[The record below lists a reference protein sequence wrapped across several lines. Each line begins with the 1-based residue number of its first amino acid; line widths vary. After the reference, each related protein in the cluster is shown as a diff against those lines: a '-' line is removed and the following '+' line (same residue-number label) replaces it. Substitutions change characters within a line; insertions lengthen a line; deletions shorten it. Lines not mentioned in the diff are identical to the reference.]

1 MCAACCNTESMEALV
16 FNNAQLNPHVSPS
29 STKLVL
35 QRSNCE
41 GSSSP
46 VSLPAACCC
55 YIMPSSCC
63 VAGGKVCSGWVYASK
78 RLSAVTYGVRVRHQ
92 LHRVH
97 LPVAPGLRLCPPAKR
112 AWLSSAGQLHE
123 ALVMCLP
130 DCCLLIHDSLG
141 SNYAGLSQSAA
152 IAHNLFVL
160 FLSFFL
166 SCFVWSF
173 LFFLC
178 CPGCKHACACICVS
192 QQVKCGWQA
201 WSYSAHFAY
210 FASLTLHCDPPNLVV
225 TRTAMSEKCC
235 FGREGCISSEMPMA
249 FTTCMEEDNQQH

>member
-141 SNYAGLSQSAA
+141 SNYECLCICMYCCWAVSKCCHSSQSFCFVSFL
-152 IAHNLFVL
+152 LFVL
-160 FLSFFL
+160 FCLVFSFL
-166 SCFVWSF
+166 SSLPWVQARICMY
-173 LFFLC
+173 LC
-178 CPGCKHACACICVS
+178 VTASQMWLAIMVIFSTFCGFCVIDI
-192 QQVKCGWQA
+192 
-201 WSYSAHFAY
+201 
-210 FASLTLHCDPPNLVV
+210 TL
-225 TRTAMSEKCC
+225 
-235 FGREGCISSEMPMA
+235 
-249 FTTCMEEDNQQH
+249 